1 MLKNSIN
8 TAFLHYNRAKKN
20 HNEIDIDNLNSKVF
34 LDDNK
39 IKTIDAF
46 IYRFIKLQDFM
57 GDKLF
62 KDLLTS
68 LGEYKDNMSL
78 LDVLDKLEKLEIIK
92 SADQWFSFR
101 AIRNKMTHEY
111 PDNEQDVIAGLI
123 LAIDAFNIM
132 EEILLSVKKY
142 CR

>member
-1 MLKNSIN
+1 
-8 TAFLHYNRAKKN
+8 
-20 HNEIDIDNLNSKVF
+20 
-34 LDDNK
+34 
-39 IKTIDAF
+39 
-46 IYRFIKLQDFM
+46 M

-78 LDVLDKLEKLEIIK
+78 LEVLDKLEKLEIIK

-142 CR
+142 CRKKNLL